1 MIAVIIGVV
10 CFILGNFSGIVLTSL
25 MVVASRD
32 KREDE

>member
-1 MIAVIIGVV
+1 MIAIIIGVV
-10 CFILGNFSGIVLTSL
+10 CFILGNFSGMFLTSL